1 MSVTI
6 AEVQQ
11 IARLARLS
19 FTDDEQRSL
28 LHDLNMILAYMEDL
42 HSVNTDA
49 VEPLSHVLDLTN
61 AFRDDALR
69 PGLDQ
74 DGVFRNAPQR
84 SGEFFAVPRV
94 IADR

>member
-19 FTDDEQRSL
+19 FTADEERAL
-28 LHDLNMILAYMEDL
+28 LRDLNMILTYMEDL
-42 HSVNTDA
+42 NGVPTDG
-49 VEPLSHVLDLTN
+49 VEPLAHVGDLTN
-61 AFRDDALR
+61 AFRADTPR
-69 PGLDQ
+69 PGLPADE
-74 DGVFRNAPQR
+74 VFLNAPQR
-84 SGEFFAVPRV
+84 SGDHFAVPRV

>member
-19 FTDDEQRSL
+19 FTDDEERAL
-28 LHDLNMILAYMEDL
+28 LRDLNMILTYMEDL
-42 HSVNTDA
+42 NSVPTDE
-49 VEPLSHVLDLTN
+49 VEPLAHVGDLSN
-61 AFRDDALR
+61 AFRADTPR
-69 PGLDQ
+69 PGLSAHD
-74 DGVFRNAPQR
+74 VFLNAPPR
-84 SGEFFAVPRV
+84 SGDHFAVPRV